1 MARGRRPTAPAP
13 ASVRGEP
20 RLPSSYRP
28 DSARC
33 FSPFANWV
41 NDGPRSG
48 IERQIIG
55 SIGPVYVELVAGLA
69 YRDRRTWITG
79 RVRGTARRPNLR
91 THVVRA
97 GGGLGP
103 GHGLGAAQGR
113 MERGLTLFR
122 CRKLSVGVR
131 SLDKMI

>member
-1 MARGRRPTAPAP
+1 GHTW
-13 ASVRGEP
+13 
-20 RLPSSYRP
+20 PSHDSRQRP

-33 FSPFANWV
+33 VSPFANWV

-69 YRDRRTWITG
+69 QRDRRTWITG

-91 THVVRA
+91 THTVRP
-97 GGGLGP
+97 GGELGP
-103 GHGLGAAQGR
+103 GHGLGAAQAALLSLAHSSGR
-113 MERGLTLFR
+113 PTRL
-122 CRKLSVGVR
+122 R
-131 SLDKMI
+131 SRSGCVTGAWAARASK